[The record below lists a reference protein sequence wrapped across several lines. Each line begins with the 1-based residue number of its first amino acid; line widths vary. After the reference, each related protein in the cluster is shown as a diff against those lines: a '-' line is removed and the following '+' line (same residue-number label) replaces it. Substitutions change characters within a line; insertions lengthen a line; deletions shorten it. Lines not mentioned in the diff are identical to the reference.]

1 MERKY
6 LVVVYRNLRSLNDYN
21 EFTDNE
27 IAEHFYKYMLKIVEE
42 QKEEKKDERY
52 YILDVRLYE
61 LIDIEE

>member
-1 MERKY
+1 MKKKH

-21 EFTDNE
+21 EFTDKRK
-27 IAEHFYKYMLKIVEE
+27 AEDFYKYMLKIVEE

-61 LIDIEE
+61 LIDIGE